1 MIKVVFV
8 DIDNTLLDFDK
19 CAKVAMKYCMD
30 QFGVMYEEKLY
41 ETFLEVNDSLWLEIE
56 RGELTRQGLY
66 EIRWNRIFNRL
77 GINIDGV
84 EFEKRFVAVLENCAE
99 PVDGAMKMLEYL
111 ASKYFAKGPSLSLA
125 PTEEN
130 VLFIYTLFRVMVLS
144 LIPGTSFQKIIYHA
158 IHCRCSNAIHK
169 HRSCNDE
176 HFCTHTKHIAL
187 GFVFHGRRHNAVGKS
202 RYGHECACFAV
213 ARNVVI
219 HTDSCEKRTNQNK

>member
-30 QFGVMYEEKLY
+30 QFGVIYEEKLY

-111 ASKYFAKGPSLSLA
+111 ASKYTVYAA
-125 PTEEN
+125 
-130 VLFIYTLFRVMVLS
+130 
-144 LIPGTSFQKIIYHA
+144 
-158 IHCRCSNAIHK
+158 SNAPYEQQINRLK
-169 HRSCNDE
+169 KSGMLKYI
-176 HFCTHTKHIAL
+176 TKVFTSEKI
-187 GFVFHGRRHNAVGKS
+187 GFSKPSADFFDG
-202 RYGHECACFAV
+202 CFADIEKIDRSEV
-213 ARNVVI
+213 ILIGDSLTADISGGASYGLKTCWYNPANNEDEQNRADYVVN
-219 HTDSCEKRTNQNK
+219 SLNQVKNFL

>member
-41 ETFLEVNDSLWLEIE
+41 ETFLEVNNSLWLEIE

-84 EFEKRFVAVLENCAE
+84 EFEKRFVAVL
-99 PVDGAMKMLEYL
+99 YQQ
-111 ASKYFAKGPSLSLA
+111 
-125 PTEEN
+125 
-130 VLFIYTLFRVMVLS
+130 VLS
-144 LIPGTSFQKIIYHA
+144 PYEAPPLMSAVRESPIKITSLRSIFSISAKHPSKKSADGFENPIFSEVKTFVMYFNIPDFLRRLI
-158 IHCRCSNAIHK
+158 CCS
-169 HRSCNDE
+169 
-176 HFCTHTKHIAL
+176 
-187 GFVFHGRRHNAVGKS
+187 
-202 RYGHECACFAV
+202 
-213 ARNVVI
+213 
-219 HTDSCEKRTNQNK
+219 